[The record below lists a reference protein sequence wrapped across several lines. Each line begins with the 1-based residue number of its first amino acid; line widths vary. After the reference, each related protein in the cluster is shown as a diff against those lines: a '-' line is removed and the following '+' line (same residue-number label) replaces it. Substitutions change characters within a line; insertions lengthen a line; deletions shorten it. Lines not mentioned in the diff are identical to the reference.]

1 MMRDAQKVV
10 ALRDALQQIIAN
22 TEEDAIRHM
31 GHDGLTAYEALAKA
45 VHDCAK
51 AALDEVDR

>member
-1 MMRDAQKVV
+1 MIDRERVLRE
-10 ALRDALQQIIAN
+10 ALETILAN

-45 VHDCAK
+45 VADCAR
-51 AALDEVDR
+51 AALDACKEEVP